1 MKTLSQK
8 VLIGLLLIGLTTLVA
23 SAAQAGPPPQ
33 QKWIPGYPTP
43 WWLNRR
49 PPPPRPMP
57 PFYPGPVYVV
67 ENSDVSNPAPAAD
80 IQLLN
85 PAENRVTL
93 KYSLDGGLARSLPAG
108 TSVRIN
114 RAVVISFD
122 RGGGAGRAR
131 FSLTDGVYKFAPA
144 SGTWTLVRQTVQ
156 DDATAEVADADTNP
170 VPAK

>member
-8 VLIGLLLIGLTTLVA
+8 LLAGLLVIGLTTLVA

-33 QKWIPGYPTP
+33 KKWIPGYPTP
-43 WWLNRR
+43 GGMNHHHH
-49 PPPPRPMP
+49 PPKPHPVI
-57 PFYPGPVYVV
+57 YPGPVYVV
-67 ENSDVSNPAPAAD
+67 DNSDDSNPVPVAD

-93 KYSLDGGLARSLPAG
+93 KYSLDGGQVRSLPAG

-114 RAVVISFD
+114 RAVVVSFD

-144 SGTWTLVRQTVQ
+144 SGTWTLVRQTVEN
-156 DDATAEVADADTNP
+156 DAAAEVADADTNP
-170 VPAK
+170 APAK